1 MLQPPTSHYQRM
13 LAAWGSIVLKTV
25 VFLNAEA
32 DTILLD
38 LAGPLT
44 GLRILC

>member
-1 MLQPPTSHYQRM
+1 MLRGMGP
-13 LAAWGSIVLKTV
+13 IVIKAV

-38 LAGPLT
+38 LAVPLT